1 MFPATLKSPFHP
13 TNWLTNNRFNI
24 LFGFINKPASSLRET
39 AFKNEVKS
47 DDETTP
53 LQHHIDCIEIDP
65 RCMFNYFSFYLYGI
79 RQLGIKY
86 KFRCLDNFQL
96 TEYQDYRKGVALK
109 VIFRDGTH
117 KQVYIDTNDPSIIN
131 ENCYSWA
138 DVYAKINLSPHDLSR
153 EKVMAIGPSFS
164 INCFNPPKTLFLAI
178 KNYQQMRFIKGY
190 RPPLKRYLLDYLYTS
205 LRRKPYAAYEAPYT
219 EDTDY
224 VFSLS
229 TLWYDT
235 NSINNTNAF
244 RISFVRACQKHFARF
259 DGGFRYVDGENV
271 VKQCPK
277 YAGYLTELHD
287 VIIHSRIS
295 MKAYLERTKR
305 SAIVFDT
312 PSVSFCHGW
321 KLAEYLCMGKAI
333 ISTKHFNALPNDG
346 KFNGKEIS
354 FIVNSAEE
362 IDAAVKLLRDNP
374 TLKANLKNT
383 ARSYF
388 ETYLSP
394 TAVIKIILER
404 LDRQQN

>member
-1 MFPATLKSPFHP
+1 MFPVTLKSPF
-13 TNWLTNNRFNI
+13 NKINRWTNNLSNI
-24 LFGFINKPASSLRET
+24 IFGFINKPVSSQS
-39 AFKNEVKS
+39 EVTFNNKVKP
-47 DDETTP
+47 DEATKP
-53 LQHHIDCIEIDP
+53 IQHHIVCIIIDP

-79 RQLGIKY
+79 QQLGIKY

-109 VIFRDGTH
+109 VIFRNGTY
-117 KQVYIDTNDPSIIN
+117 KQIYIDTNDPSIIN
-131 ENCYSWA
+131 ENYYSWA

-164 INCFNPPKTLFLAI
+164 ISCYNLPKTLCLTI
-178 KNYQQMRFIKGY
+178 KNYLRMQFIKGY

-205 LRRKPYAAYEAPYT
+205 LRRKPYAAYETHYT

-224 VFSLS
+224 VFTLS

-244 RISFVRACQKHFARF
+244 RISFVRACKKYFARF
-259 DGGFRYVDGENV
+259 EGGFRYVDGDEV
-271 VKQCPK
+271 LKQCPE
-277 YAGYLTELHD
+277 YARYLTELQD
-287 VIIHSRIS
+287 VIIHDRIP

-333 ISTKHFNALPNDG
+333 ISTKHFNVLPNDG
-346 KFNGKEIS
+346 KINGKEVS
-354 FIVNSAEE
+354 LIVNSTEE
-362 IDAAVKLLRDNP
+362 IDMAVKQLRDNSI
-374 TLKANLKNT
+374 LKTNLKNA
-383 ARSYF
+383 ARAYY

-394 TAVIKIILER
+394 MAVIKRILER
-404 LDRQQN
+404 LDCQ